1 VLVLGLLVLLVI
13 GGVVWIVYPR
23 HATQA
28 ARGRFAG
35 TGPMPVA
42 VATAQKG
49 EMPIVL
55 NALGTVTSLATVTVK
70 TQINGQLSQIAFQE
84 GQLVHQGDL
93 LAVID
98 PRPYQAALD
107 QAQGTLTHDQ
117 ALLAN
122 AEVDLKRYRT
132 LAAQDSIATQQVD
145 TQAALVRQYQGTT
158 RADQAAVDN
167 AKLNLAYCHV
177 VSPVTGRVG
186 LRQVDQGNYVQVS
199 DANGLVVITQ
209 VQPITVIF
217 TLPEDNLQ
225 AVLKRLRGGATL
237 QVTAYDRSQSTKLAT
252 GTLATIDNQI
262 DVTTGTFKLRA
273 LFDNPDETLF
283 PNQFVNVQLL
293 VDTQHDVVV
302 VPSSA
307 IQRGAPGT
315 FVYAMQPDST
325 VKVEAVKLGTSTG
338 DQVVVASGLDVGA
351 RIVVDGA
358 DKLRDGAKVTVPDQQ
373 TAAPGGTA
381 TGTAPGAAAH
391 RQGAGQS
398 AAPGQG
404 AAPVQ
409 GAGQGAAP
417 VQGAGQGAAPGQGA
431 GQDAGQGQGHRRA
444 PQ

>member
-1 VLVLGLLVLLVI
+1 MIDQTADKPGRGPRPLPLSGSRRAGRPWRAIVWGLLILLVI
-13 GGVVWIVYPR
+13 AGVVWLVYPR
-23 HATQA
+23 HATRA
-28 ARGRFAG
+28 VPGGRFSA

-49 EMPIVL
+49 DMPIIF

-70 TQINGQLSQIAFQE
+70 TQINGQLSLVAFQE

-107 QAQGTLTHDQ
+107 QAQGNLLHDQ
-117 ALLAN
+117 ALLTN

-132 LAAQDSIATQQVD
+132 LVAQDSIATQQLD
-145 TQAALVRQYQGTT
+145 TQAALVRQYQGTV
-158 RADQAAVDN
+158 RADQATVDN
-167 AKLNLAYCHV
+167 AKLNLTYCHIT
-177 VSPVTGRVG
+177 SPITGRVG
-186 LRQVDQGNYVQVS
+186 LRQIDQGNYVQTS

-225 AVLKRLRGGATL
+225 AVLKQLRAGATL
-237 QVTAYDRSQSTKLAT
+237 KVTAFDRSQSTQLAV
-252 GTLATIDNQI
+252 GNLMTIDNQI

-283 PNQFVNVQLL
+283 PNQFVNVELL
-293 VDTQHDVVV
+293 VNTEQNVVL

-315 FVYAMQPDST
+315 FVYAVEPDST
-325 VKVEAVKLGTSTG
+325 VKVEAVKLGASAN
-338 DQVVVASGLDVGA
+338 DQVAIASGLDVGA
-351 RIVVDGA
+351 RVVVDGA
-358 DKLRDGAKVTVPDQQ
+358 DKLRDGAKVTVPDPQAAAP
-373 TAAPGGTA
+373 TAAA
-381 TGTAPGAAAH
+381 GAAAPK
-391 RQGAGQS
+391 RQG
-398 AAPGQG
+398 
-404 AAPVQ
+404 
-409 GAGQGAAP
+409 
-417 VQGAGQGAAPGQGA
+417 
-431 GQDAGQGQGHRRA
+431 AGQGQGHHRP